1 MLEVLDVV
9 PSNLRTYPVLLE
21 ELPLSENNDSDIGIS
36 GLRRLLGYL
45 GKLAKTT
52 LTANVN

>member
-1 MLEVLDVV
+1 MLGVLDVV

-45 GKLAKTT
+45 GKLAKAT